1 MLPSGRRNPSGGE
14 RWEEKVRN
22 LITRRLLQ
30 LIPLF
35 IGVSLLTFWLLT
47 LQGDPFHQLL
57 LNPHIKEEDVARLMH
72 QWNWDKPFIV
82 RYYYWFK
89 EFITSTFAPHLG
101 NGWGF
106 SIMAPGQTA
115 RELILQKIP
124 VTLTLGI
131 AALVLA
137 FVTALPLGVFSAIH
151 QYSVGDYIGTFF
163 AFFGMSM
170 PAFWFGLML
179 LLLFGLKLQWLPIGG
194 MHGDMLTVGGA
205 EVDFY
210 AAPRILQFWDRVRH
224 LILPVVVLS
233 LMDVGSWMRY
243 IRSSMLEVV
252 RQDYIRTARAKGA
265 SERRV
270 LFKHALRNAMTPIIT
285 LIGLSLPGILA
296 GAMITEQVYSLDG
309 MGRLTIQAVLGNDIF
324 VGMAI
329 VMMDAVLVMLGS
341 LLADVLYAVFDPR
354 VRYS

>member
-1 MLPSGRRNPSGGE
+1 VE
-14 RWEEKVRN
+14 VRN
-22 LITRRLLQ
+22 FITRRVLQ

-35 IGVSLLTFWLLT
+35 VGISFITFWLLT

-57 LNPHIKEEDVARLMH
+57 LNPHIKAEDVARLMH
-72 QWNWDKPFIV
+72 QWNWDQPFLV
-82 RYYYWFK
+82 RYFYWVK
-89 EFITSTFAPHLG
+89 EFVTSTFAPNHG

-106 SIMAPGQTA
+106 SILAPGQTA
-115 RELILQKIP
+115 RALILQKIP
-124 VTLTLGI
+124 MTLTLGI
-131 AALVLA
+131 SALVFA
-137 FVTALPLGVFSAIH
+137 FVIALPLGIYSAIR
-151 QYSVGDYIGTFF
+151 QYSIGDYIGTFF

-179 LLLFGLKLQWLPIGG
+179 LLLFGLKLGWLPIGG
-194 MHGDMLTVGGA
+194 MHTDLLTVNGSQ
-205 EVDFY
+205 VDFY
-210 AAPRILQFWDRVRH
+210 AAPWIMQFADRAKH

-243 IRSSMLEVV
+243 IRSSMLEVI

-265 SERRV
+265 PERTI

-285 LIGLSLPGILA
+285 LIGLSLPSLLA

-329 VMMDAVLVMLGS
+329 VMMDAILVMSGS
-341 LLADVLYAVFDPR
+341 LLADILYAVVDPR
-354 VRYS
+354 IRYS

>member
-1 MLPSGRRNPSGGE
+1 VE
-14 RWEEKVRN
+14 VRN
-22 LITRRLLQ
+22 FITRRVLQ

-35 IGVSLLTFWLLT
+35 VGISFITFWLLT

-57 LNPHIKEEDVARLMH
+57 LNPHIKAEDVARLMH
-72 QWNWDKPFIV
+72 QWNWDKPFLV
-82 RYYYWFK
+82 RYFYWVK
-89 EFITSTFAPHLG
+89 EFVTSTFVPSHG

-106 SIMAPGQTA
+106 SILAPGQTA
-115 RELILQKIP
+115 RALILQKIP
-124 VTLTLGI
+124 MTLTLGI
-131 AALVLA
+131 SSLVFA
-137 FVTALPLGVFSAIH
+137 FVIALPIGIYSAIR
-151 QYSVGDYIGTFF
+151 QYSIGDYIGTFF

-179 LLLFGLKLQWLPIGG
+179 LLLFGLKLGWLPIGG
-194 MHGDMLTVGGA
+194 MHTDLLTVSGSQ
-205 EVDFY
+205 VDFY
-210 AAPRILQFWDRVRH
+210 AAPWIMQIGDRAKH

-243 IRSSMLEVV
+243 IRSSMLEVI

-265 SERRV
+265 TERTI

-285 LIGLSLPGILA
+285 LIGLSLPSLLA
-296 GAMITEQVYSLDG
+296 GAMITEQVFSLDG

-329 VMMDAVLVMLGS
+329 VMMDAILVMSGS
-341 LLADVLYAVFDPR
+341 LLADILYAVVDPR
-354 VRYS
+354 IRYS